1 MPRYRS
7 SCFVCENTFEWE
19 SPRMTTEDP
28 ACPTCAGPTQRA
40 YFPVAAIWT
49 KGIAEYG
56 DKRSENFHKQ
66 QRDGGHVSLETDK
79 DSGAV
84 RKVFIDTPQAQREY
98 CKRNNLLNPKDLPS
112 NLSIA
117 KDGKSYETVNRSEI

>member
-7 SCFVCENTFEWE
+7 SCFVCETTFEWD

-28 ACPTCAGPTQRA
+28 ACPTCAGATKRN

-56 DKRSENFHKQ
+56 DRRSENFYQ
-66 QRDGGHVSLETDK
+66 QQKAGGHWTMETDET
-79 DSGAV
+79 G
-84 RKVFIDTPQAQREY
+84 KVSKTFISTPKEQADY
-98 CKRNNLLNPKDLPS
+98 CRRNGLVDPKNIPS
-112 NLSIA
+112 NLKVA
-117 KDGKSYETVNRSEI
+117 ANGTSYETVNRSEI